1 MDIRTSQVGD
11 NKIPTDSSGLE
22 DEHAEKQAISYCAL
36 PAEIRNRIMR
46 HALVPGQIHICPHT
60 ITKLNTKYLVMH
72 RSVLPKPLY
81 LIKTIFLEKLSSLR
95 EWMHLNPSSPIIHVR
110 PTVANIGCQ
119 LLATCR
125 QAYGEGH
132 HWFYSLNTFYIPRGP
147 LTYTTEYFSNL
158 QPNHITLITSIGIR
172 FGLQDLTSK
181 SLEAVDRRGKALG
194 LDPHSRDGATT
205 LQWTNLALR
214 AVEDIWKAKL
224 RWIRNW
230 TTLERVVLES
240 RNGTLELR
248 GDWMQVKLQGPLDT
262 YVEHFGDGYEECSI
276 EVAAFMRATSR
287 RIKRSLGTELWSSW
301 ECRKLWL
308 LAGRLWL
315 ESLLDPRD
323 HSPRVF

>member
-1 MDIRTSQVGD
+1 MDVRTSQARHD
-11 NKIPTDSSGLE
+11 KIPTDSLKPE
-22 DEHAEKQAISYCAL
+22 DEPAEKQAISYCDL
-36 PAEIRNRIMR
+36 PAEIRNQIMR
-46 HALVPGQIHICPHT
+46 HALVPGQIHIRPRAVT
-60 ITKLNTKYLVMH
+60 ELNAERLVMH

-81 LIKTIFLEKLSSLR
+81 LVKIILLEKLSSLR
-95 EWMHLNPSSPIIHVR
+95 EWMQPSPSSSTIQVK
-110 PTVANIGCQ
+110 PTVAESGYQ
-119 LLATCR
+119 LLATCS

-132 HWFYSLNTFYIPRGP
+132 HWFYSLNTFYVPRGP
-147 LTYTTEYFSNL
+147 LAYTTEYFSNL
-158 QPNHITLITSIGIR
+158 QPNHIALINSIGIR
-172 FGLQDLTSK
+172 FGLQDLTSEC
-181 SLEAVDRRGKALG
+181 LEAVDCRGKALG
-194 LDPHSRDGATT
+194 LDPHSRDGSIT

-224 RWIRNW
+224 RWIRDW

-240 RNGTLELR
+240 RTGTLELR
-248 GDWMQVKLQGPLDT
+248 GEWMQVKLQGPLDT

-315 ESLLDPRD
+315 ESLLNPRD